1 MFVCIKSLGTHEIY
15 SLNCLFKCDE
25 NGVMER
31 KLLYIIFKHSTTFGV
46 RIHRG
51 IDRVALRRKFV
62 PVEIS
67 EWGVEQVVNVKVG
80 MMGKDNDVV
89 TASAEFE
96 DCKAL
101 ANECGTSI
109 SEISTLAVTKARE
122 IMQRKKDDVNEVPL
136 TTQG

>member
-1 MFVCIKSLGTHEIY
+1 
-15 SLNCLFKCDE
+15 
-25 NGVMER
+25 VMER

-51 IDRVALRRKFV
+51 IDRVALRRKFI

-67 EWGVEQVVNVKVG
+67 KEGVVKVVNVKVG
-80 MMGKDNDVV
+80 MMGKDNDIV

-109 SEISTLAVTKARE
+109 SEISTLAVIKVRE
-122 IMQRKKDDVNEVPL
+122 LLQRERDDVNKVLP